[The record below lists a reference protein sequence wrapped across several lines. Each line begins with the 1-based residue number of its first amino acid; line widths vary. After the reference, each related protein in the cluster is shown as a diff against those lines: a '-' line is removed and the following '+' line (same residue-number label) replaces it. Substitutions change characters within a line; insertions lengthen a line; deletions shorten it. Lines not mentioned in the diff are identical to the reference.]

1 MNAHE
6 LAVYL
11 EDITNWEESPYRQA
25 ANMLR
30 QQADRIESFE
40 RDGKI
45 LMQHI
50 ADMNE
55 EKNKL
60 RYQKAYIVQLESVLE
75 SSIELNKAQA
85 ERHKR
90 NELYHIFP

>member
-1 MNAHE
+1 MNANE
-6 LAVYL
+6 LADYL
-11 EDITNWEESPYRQA
+11 DNNVEAMLMSEQPHLDQA
-25 ANMLR
+25 ATMLR
-30 QQADRIESFE
+30 QQADRIESLE

-90 NELYHIFP
+90 NEQ